1 MKRTI
6 IVLSSLLIIV
16 MVITGCWNRRELN
29 ELAIGVAIG
38 VDKRKDSY
46 VLYVQVVNP
55 GVIAQKGGGGGPMYT
70 PVTTYEMTGK
80 SIFEAFRRMT
90 TIVPRKIYFSHLRIV
105 VISEQVAREGIRNT
119 LDFFSRDHEMRSDFY
134 IAVAKNTK
142 VQQILTSFTAIEKLP
157 AAKLFSSLQV
167 SEKAWAPTVGVHLDD
182 LLSSLVSSGKAAVLQ
197 AVELKGEKPVA
208 KTMENIGR
216 IYTPAYLRYTS
227 IGVFKKDKLVGW
239 LNGNE
244 SKGYN
249 YIMGKVKSTVGYVP
263 CAKGGRVTNEVIR
276 TKTDMKGKVE
286 NGKPEIEIV
295 VFIEENI
302 GEVQCNIDLSKPKT
316 IREIE
321 KKGEK
326 KTKEL
331 IESAIKAAQK
341 KYKSDIFGFGE
352 AIHRADPKLWKQL
365 EKNWDEEFSNL
376 AVHVKADVKVRRTG
390 TTGNSFIN
398 QLEKNE

>member
-6 IVLSSLLIIV
+6 IVLASLLIIV
-16 MVITGCWNRRELN
+16 TVITGCWNRRELN
-29 ELAIGVAIG
+29 EIAIGVAIG
-38 VDKRKDSY
+38 VDKRKDNY
-46 VLYVQVVNP
+46 VLFVQVVNP

-70 PVTTYEMTGK
+70 PVTTYEMQGK

-90 TIVPRKIYFSHLRIV
+90 TVVPRKIYFSHLRIV
-105 VISEQVAREGIRNT
+105 VISEQVARGGIRNV

-134 IAVAKNTK
+134 VAVAKNTK
-142 VQQILTSFTAIEKLP
+142 VKQVLSSFTAIEKLP

-167 SEKAWAPTVGVHLDD
+167 SEKAWAPTVGVHLDE
-182 LLSSLVSSGKAAVLQ
+182 LLSSLVSPGKAAVLQ

-208 KTMENIGR
+208 RTMENIGR

-227 IGVFKKDKLVGW
+227 VGVFKKDKLVGW
-239 LNGNE
+239 LNENE

-263 CAKGGRVTNEVIR
+263 CAKGGKVTVEVIR
-276 TKTDMKGKVE
+276 TKTDMKAKVK
-286 NGKPEIEIV
+286 NGKPEINIK
-295 VFIEENI
+295 VFMEENI
-302 GEVQCNIDLSKPKT
+302 GEVQCNIDLSKLKT
-316 IREIE
+316 IRDIE

-331 IESAIKAAQK
+331 MESAIKAAQQ

-352 AIHRADPKLWKQL
+352 AIHRADPKIWKQL
-365 EKNWDEEFSNL
+365 EKNWGEEFSNL
-376 AVHVKADVKVRRTG
+376 AVHVNVDVKVRRTG

-398 QLEKNE
+398 ELEKHK